1 MSLSSTLESAKPPLK
16 AGRKRDGGS
25 SRARFA
31 AHPAASAAA
40 LLPKPALP
48 GQRLL
53 GPALVLLLWY
63 VASGAGWIS
72 PSKMPG
78 PEVVAA
84 TLGQLIADGTL
95 ATDVLASLHRA
106 ALGLGFGILAGFVLA
121 VLAGLTRL
129 GDALI
134 DGLVQ
139 VKRSIPNLA
148 LIPLF
153 IIWLGIDETMKISII
168 ALGTMVPIYINT
180 HAGLRGIDRRYV
192 ELGQTVGLT
201 PWRFLR
207 HIVFPAS
214 LPGFFTGLRLAVTH
228 SWTALV
234 VVETINATSGIGFMI
249 TQARIYGQTDVVLV
263 GLVLYGVLGFSS
275 DALVRALE
283 RRTLTWRQSLA
294 P

>member
-1 MSLSSTLESAKPPLK
+1 MSLISFTTP
-16 AGRKRDGGS
+16 AGFLQRR
-25 SRARFA
+25 
-31 AHPAASAAA
+31 AASRNAAEARA
-40 LLPKPALP
+40 LLPKPPFPA
-48 GQRLL
+48 QRLL
-53 GPALVLLLWY
+53 GPVLVLALWY

-72 PSKMPG
+72 PAKMPG
-78 PEVVAA
+78 PDAVVASLA
-84 TLGQLIADGTL
+84 KMIADGTL
-95 ATDVLASLHRA
+95 ATDVAASLQRA
-106 ALGLGFGILAGFVLA
+106 ALGLSIGVVAGFVLA
-121 VLAGLTRL
+121 VVAGLTRL

-134 DGLVQ
+134 DGNVQ

-153 IIWLGIDETMKISII
+153 IIWLGIGETMKVAII

-180 HAGLRGIDRRYV
+180 HAALRGIDRRFV
-192 ELGQTVGLT
+192 ELGQTVQLSRA
-201 PWRFLR
+201 RFLR

-214 LPGFFTGLRLAVTH
+214 LPGFFTGLRMAVTH

-263 GLVLYGVLGFSS
+263 GLLLYGVLGFSS

-283 RRTLTWRQSLA
+283 RRTLSWRQSLDQ
-294 P
+294 

>member
-1 MSLSSTLESAKPPLK
+1 MSVSSIFEPSMPE
-16 AGRKRDGGS
+16 
-25 SRARFA
+25 RARV
-31 AHPAASAAA
+31 PAERTKPSSVS
-40 LLPKPALP
+40 LLPKPGWP

-72 PSKMPG
+72 PAKMPG
-78 PEVVAA
+78 PEAVLT
-84 TLGQLIADGTL
+84 TLGQLVADGTL
-95 ATDVLASLHRA
+95 ASDVLASLHRA
-106 ALGLGFGILAGFVLA
+106 GLGLGIGIVAGFVLA
-121 VLAGLTRL
+121 VIAGLTRL

-134 DGLVQ
+134 DGVVQ

-153 IIWLGIDETMKISII
+153 IIWLGIGESMKISII

-192 ELGQTVGLT
+192 ELGQTVGLSRY
-201 PWRFLR
+201 RFLR

-214 LPGFFTGLRLAVTH
+214 LPGFFTGLRLAATH

-263 GLVLYGVLGFSS
+263 GLLLYGVLGFSS
-275 DALVRALE
+275 DALVRVFERKALS
-283 RRTLTWRQSLA
+283 WRQSLA
-294 P
+294 Q

>member
-1 MSLSSTLESAKPPLK
+1 MTLISTSPSATIGAGAKPAK
-16 AGRKRDGGS
+16 ADR
-25 SRARFA
+25 
-31 AHPAASAAA
+31 PAAD
-40 LLPKPALP
+40 LLPPAPWP

-53 GPALVLLLWY
+53 GPVLVVILWY
-63 VASGAGWIS
+63 VASGQGWIS
-72 PSKMPG
+72 PAKMPG
-78 PEVVAA
+78 PEAVVAS
-84 TLGQLIADGTL
+84 LFDMIRSGTL
-95 ATDVLASLHRA
+95 ASDIGASLHRA
-106 ALGLGFGILAGFVLA
+106 GLGLAIGITSGFVLA

-153 IIWLGIDETMKISII
+153 IIWLGIDETMKIAII
-168 ALGTMVPIYINT
+168 SLGTLVPIYINT
-180 HAGLRGIDRRYV
+180 HAALRGIDRRFV
-192 ELGQTVGLT
+192 ELGQTVSLSRA
-201 PWRFLR
+201 RFLW

-214 LPGFFTGLRLAVTH
+214 MPGFFTGLRLAVTH

-263 GLVLYGVLGFSS
+263 GLILYGVFGFTS
-275 DALVRALE
+275 DALVRLLE
-283 RRTLTWRQSLA
+283 KKVLSWRQSLA
-294 P
+294 

>member
-1 MSLSSTLESAKPPLK
+1 MSVSSIFEPSRPE
-16 AGRKRDGGS
+16 
-25 SRARFA
+25 RARA
-31 AHPAASAAA
+31 PAERTEPSSVS
-40 LLPKPALP
+40 LLPKPAWP

-72 PSKMPG
+72 PAKMPA
-78 PEVVAA
+78 PETVLA
-84 TLGQLIADGTL
+84 TLGQLVADGTL
-95 ATDVLASLHRA
+95 ASDVLASLHRA
-106 ALGLGFGILAGFVLA
+106 ALGLGIGIVAGFVLA
-121 VLAGLTRL
+121 VIAGLTRL

-134 DGLVQ
+134 DGVVQ

-153 IIWLGIDETMKISII
+153 IIWLGIGESMKISII

-192 ELGQTVGLT
+192 ELGQTVGLSRY
-201 PWRFLR
+201 RFLR

-214 LPGFFTGLRLAVTH
+214 LPGFFTGLRLAATH

-249 TQARIYGQTDVVLV
+249 TQARIYGQTEVVLV
-263 GLVLYGVLGFSS
+263 GLLLYGALGFSS
-275 DALVRALE
+275 DALVRVFERKALS
-283 RRTLTWRQSLA
+283 WRQSLA
-294 P
+294 Q

>member
-1 MSLSSTLESAKPPLK
+1 MTFISFTTPAAFLRRASARNAPP
-16 AGRKRDGGS
+16 
-25 SRARFA
+25 
-31 AHPAASAAA
+31 PAASRA
-40 LLPKPALP
+40 LLPRAPLP

-72 PSKMPG
+72 PAKMPG
-78 PEVVAA
+78 PDAV
-84 TLGQLIADGTL
+84 IASFAEMVGSGTL
-95 ATDVLASLHRA
+95 ATDIAASLQRA
-106 ALGLGFGILAGFVLA
+106 ALGLSIGIATGFVLA
-121 VLAGLTRL
+121 VIAGLTRL
-129 GDALI
+129 GDALV

-153 IIWLGIDETMKISII
+153 IIWLGIGEAMKIAII

-192 ELGQTVGLT
+192 ELGQTVALSRG
-201 PWRFLR
+201 RFLR

-234 VVETINATSGIGFMI
+234 VVETVNATSGIGFMI

-263 GLVLYGVLGFSS
+263 GLVLYGVLGFGS
-275 DALVRALE
+275 DALVRLLE
-283 RRTLTWRQSLA
+283 RRALSWRQSLDH
-294 P
+294 

>member
-1 MSLSSTLESAKPPLK
+1 VSLSSTLASAKPPLK
-16 AGRKRDGGS
+16 SGRKPARPRLAANPATS
-25 SRARFA
+25 S
-31 AHPAASAAA
+31 AS

-48 GQRLL
+48 AQRLL
-53 GPALVLLLWY
+53 GPVLVLLLWY

-72 PSKMPG
+72 PSRMPG

-84 TLGQLIADGTL
+84 TLGQLVADGTL

-134 DGLVQ
+134 DGVVQ

-201 PWRFLR
+201 HWRFLR

-283 RRTLTWRQSLA
+283 RRTLTWRQSFA